1 MNSLWFFEDVNLF
14 NILCPHKFKGYK
26 GGHAFNEYRKNDYI
40 YFEDAAADKVI
51 TMNAGITL
59 GSRTSFHVILS
70 NENLNLTGLGSVS
83 FNIITIITASPAEI
97 AEIKNKL
104 FIPKVF
110 FIGEPKA

>member
-1 MNSLWFFEDVNLF
+1 MNSIWFFEDVSLF
-14 NILCPHKFKGYK
+14 KILCPHKFAAYK
-26 GGHAFNEYRKNDYI
+26 DCHNFCHYSQSDYI